1 MVGHRQDGA
10 VMDDNKL
17 AQDLKRHRPQLHR
30 GKSDLYRFIERNL
43 KRLTDEGYGVP
54 DGASWQDLTDRLNR
68 IGLKNKKGEPLRR
81 KGVISMFLRVK
92 QNAEARQRERLTGLS
107 ASKQPNRLAAGWS
120 PSVAPK
126 RAPVTTRSSP
136 FAPTAVSP
144 GSGASGD
151 MTPEELRAG
160 VAEVIAKRSG
170 R

>member
-1 MVGHRQDGA
+1 
-10 VMDDNKL
+10 MDDNKL

-68 IGLKNKKGEPLRR
+68 IGLTNKNGEPLRR
-81 KGVISMFLRVK
+81 KGVISMFTRVK
-92 QNAEARQRERLTGLS
+92 RNTEARQRERLTGLS
-107 ASKQPNRLAAGWS
+107 APKLPNRSAQGWS
-120 PSVAPK
+120 PPFAQK
-126 RAPVTTRSSP
+126 ATPVSARSSP

-144 GSGASGD
+144 GSDASGD